1 MGRLIIQNPAHPA
14 TIRHSIVDL
23 ITPETTELRVASAY
37 VTHGG
42 SELLVGAARRVLGA
56 ERFAS
61 IPKLL
66 LTSLDFGL
74 TDPRALRD
82 WLDLENT
89 RVLIAGQQRLEQGSL
104 IPATAFHPKVY
115 AFGSGRGFCVLVGS
129 ANLTARGF
137 TVNTESAW
145 VQHDVPSGE
154 IYSTFRD
161 IGHDTVPLSNQ
172 LLESYQALRQSSRPP
187 REIGPE
193 ADPVA
198 PPDPVAEDQLPVF
211 RAEIEGQSDPFAY
224 NAMWVQVERLQGGSR
239 NQLELPRGGHRFFGL
254 VFNRYDYAGHLT
266 IGQPLLRSGA
276 RSWDDRLLTWHGNN
290 GMERLYLPTHAQG
303 GFGSYSDSAVM
314 FRRLMD
320 GSFELIVETWES
332 DLARAWRQASAQRR
346 LLFRLGE
353 RPRSRL
359 VGLV

>member
-137 TVNTESAW
+137 SVNTESAW

-172 LLESYQALRQSSRPP
+172 LLESYQTLRQSSPPP

-198 PPDPVAEDQLPVF
+198 APEPVARNQLPVF
-211 RAEIEGQSDPFAY
+211 RTEIEGQVDPLAY
-224 NAMWVQVERLQGGSR
+224 NELWIQVDGLQGGSG

-254 VFNRYDYAGHLT
+254 DFDRYDHPSNLT
-266 IGQPLLRSGA
+266 IGRPLLRGGA
-276 RSWDDRLLTWHGNN
+276 RTWEDRPLTWHGNN
-290 GMERLYLPTHAQG
+290 RMERLNLPTLAHG
-303 GFGSYSDSAVM
+303 GFTYSDSAVM
-314 FRRLMD
+314 FRRLPD
-320 GSFELIVETWES
+320 GSFELIVEAWDS